1 MKANYSSSYNRDKV
15 RPALQCPPDQQKLSD
30 DLQDHATVTWNEP
43 KAIDDRDGE
52 ITPTR
57 QGLGPGYIFSEGI
70 TVIGYYARD
79 NSGNMARCTFKIN
92 ITVPRCRNLG
102 ALKDGYSICHTSFDM
117 RKGTVCQFGCYDGH
131 TLVGSSSTM
140 CTQHGTWT
148 TGLPKCDR
156 TTCDPPLTA
165 TGEASVQCSDN
176 NFYRSKCSYICAEG
190 FDVTPGMTR
199 VRVCTVHG
207 TWRGKEPKCTD
218 ITRPLIRNCTGAVYG
233 FAERGSTTGCLHWTE
248 PSVFD
253 NADKSIR
260 LSRTGPSS
268 DARLTAGTYDVK
280 YNAEDESGNKAIQC
294 TMKIIVKAVQLCEDN
309 VLPPDYGAIACD
321 YWLGGKFCQMLC
333 KKGYDIPPGY
343 TFPEMIVCSETGQWL
358 PTSTLPDCAKTFSS
372 QASSLAM
379 DVHYYFEGD
388 CSDAN
393 VLTSIKEKFIQAL
406 MTSTFRDACEV
417 YTEKCYPGNVQ
428 VQCGS
433 LSGKRSLSLNVK
445 FDMKIV
451 GKSSFGNMSFGRLN
465 ENIMKAINK
474 HMNNDTF
481 ELLDLP
487 NNETMKVQDFSHDS
501 LRIVC
506 NERMIPSYSSES
518 CIECP
523 PGTFYDRDTQSC
535 PMCPVGEFQPSAAS
549 SACIHCPTEQT
560 TRQQGA
566 TSINECEDAC
576 SPGTF
581 SYNGL
586 PPCTP
591 CPVGMYVDTYGTATC
606 RVCPAS
612 STTIAEG
619 THLKS
624 DCKDGDFIGSISHLN
639 VWSKGMKLENI
650 LEINSRC
657 DIVYHGDL
665 LAWKEFESVDGDDVF
680 VQIPSE
686 CDDQNDCDVNSCN
699 GGICKDELHAYSCV
713 CPVGLSGD
721 KCEINIDD
729 CVDNACENNSTCV
742 DGIGEYTC
750 QCGIHF
756 KGDLCEIAMVDGDWS
771 VWSNWS
777 VCSASCGNGTTVRK
791 RLCNNPTPDHGGK
804 DCVGENTD
812 IMICNV
818 ENFCTNLTTPSNSIL
833 FCNWETA
840 MDAVYC
846 TLTCEDGY
854 DFDHA
859 AKEDYHCGPDTFHL
873 WDFQT
878 DDNPYGRLPACTKK
892 TDGRRIEWKYMA
904 SYEQLICD
912 NKDTSELIAKK
923 IKTAVYEGTDTL
935 TCQQD
940 GSCSLLNIE
949 VRDCQ
954 VDRFK
959 RSTNPLTAG
968 FAADFTCDAV
978 KLPCSAGRYQRLG
991 KCDKCDVGTY
1001 QQSTGQTSCVSC
1013 PVELTTEGRASTSVA
1028 DCKVHVDTSAN
1039 NISVWTHALPIIIG
1053 VTFGICCVVTSLLIR
1068 RKCRTVKKERKIRD
1082 MFAQYG
1088 EHKHC
1093 VTKPKLTYLQHS
1105 K

>member
-1 MKANYSSSYNRDKV
+1 
-15 RPALQCPPDQQKLSD
+15 
-30 DLQDHATVTWNEP
+30 
-43 KAIDDRDGE
+43 
-52 ITPTR
+52 
-57 QGLGPGYIFSEGI
+57 
-70 TVIGYYARD
+70 
-79 NSGNMARCTFKIN
+79 MARCTFKIN

-560 TRQQGA
+560 TH
-566 TSINECEDAC
+566 AC

-624 DCKDGDFIGSISHLN
+624 DCKEFDIVFTSPAGKVVMPFKNASIDEQHIFAISFWINSPNHKLTGSIIQLNFPNSKEPFDISIDNDRLAVTGKGVTVSTTFMVNDTLWHSIVLHVEESTVEIYNGGAKSSIQYRSQASMAIKNIQEPYVVISGNISHLN

-818 ENFCTNLTTPSNSIL
+818 ENCT
-833 FCNWETA
+833 
-840 MDAVYC
+840 
-846 TLTCEDGY
+846 GY
-854 DFDHA
+854 MQ
-859 AKEDYHCGPDTFHL
+859 KIV
-873 WDFQT
+873 
-878 DDNPYGRLPACTKK
+878 PA
-892 TDGRRIEWKYMA
+892 I
-904 SYEQLICD
+904 
-912 NKDTSELIAKK
+912 
-923 IKTAVYEGTDTL
+923 
-935 TCQQD
+935 
-940 GSCSLLNIE
+940 
-949 VRDCQ
+949 
-954 VDRFK
+954 
-959 RSTNPLTAG
+959 
-968 FAADFTCDAV
+968 
-978 KLPCSAGRYQRLG
+978 
-991 KCDKCDVGTY
+991 
-1001 QQSTGQTSCVSC
+1001 
-1013 PVELTTEGRASTSVA
+1013 
-1028 DCKVHVDTSAN
+1028 
-1039 NISVWTHALPIIIG
+1039 
-1053 VTFGICCVVTSLLIR
+1053 
-1068 RKCRTVKKERKIRD
+1068 
-1082 MFAQYG
+1082 
-1088 EHKHC
+1088 
-1093 VTKPKLTYLQHS
+1093 
-1105 K
+1105 